1 MNKKQLFDNFAAR
14 SGAVAIETDE
24 PEVIMP
30 VVSETYGRFF
40 SLWMKQTKKTDVPE
54 NAAKVMYW
62 DGLKGLREINPN
74 SLEEQTPIK
83 DTSTFQGAVK
93 YILDVLSNEDFED
106 HGRLFM
112 IGHSKF
118 LWNANPAYG
127 LAFEDLLKNMN
138 YFYQGPARI
147 MLVGVTGELP
157 PMVSNM
163 VTSMEMPYP
172 TVEDIRNLLSSTLGK
187 KPDEVPVALID
198 AMRGLSHRQAAE
210 AARLAGTHRSDP
222 LSAMGDIVAKKIEM
236 LKATAPFVK
245 FMPVVEDPPPLIGID
260 GLIDY
265 VQRLKAVVDHP
276 ELGVSPG
283 GGLMLLGEPGTGKSS
298 FVKYLSHLMKLPV
311 MVFSFADI
319 MGSLVGESEGRMKK
333 VIRATDAIGPVIVQM
348 DEIEKQLPS
357 MKGQASDG
365 GLGTRL
371 VGMILPWMQDVFDEN
386 RPVIF
391 VATSNMTAI
400 HNLPPE
406 FLSRFMT
413 FVIDE
418 PDKNDLAAIFTA
430 HLSRISDET
439 YDTGELA
446 DALVKNANGRK
457 PVGRDVVQIIRTS
470 QANAVASR
478 QVNVPDMDDLMTAI
492 RDMRVGMRELETS
505 DGRKIFAKPVKNKPV
520 EKAKPVRTSSRSRL
534 PNAGLPDFSSN

>member
-1 MNKKQLFDNFAAR
+1 MNEKTLFDNFAAR
-14 SGAVAIETDE
+14 SAALSVETDE
-24 PEVIMP
+24 PEVLLP
-30 VVSETYGRFF
+30 VVSEVYGRFF
-40 SLWMKQTKKTDVPE
+40 SLWIRQSMDKKTSE
-54 NAAKVMYW
+54 NSTILYW
-62 DGLKGLREINPN
+62 DGLKGFRTVDPH
-74 SLEEQTPIK
+74 SLEEGDPVENTAGL
-83 DTSTFQGAVK
+83 QGAVHH
-93 YILDVLSNEDFED
+93 IQETIQNEDYEEQ
-106 HGRLFM
+106 GVVFM
-112 IGHSKF
+112 IAHSKF
-118 LWNANPAYG
+118 LWSSNPAYG
-127 LAFEDLLKNMN
+127 LAFEDLLKYMN

-157 PMVSNM
+157 PMVANM
-163 VTSMEMPYP
+163 VTAMDMPYP
-172 TVEDIRNLLSSTLGK
+172 DVDAIRGLLCSTLEK
-187 KPDEVPVALID
+187 KPKDIPVSLID

-222 LSAMGDIVAKKIEM
+222 LSALDDIIAKKIEM
-236 LKATAPFVK
+236 LRSVAPFVK
-245 FMPVVEDPPPLIGID
+245 FMPVVNDPPPLIGID
-260 GLIDY
+260 GLINY
-265 VQRLKAVVDHP
+265 AKRLKAVVEHP

-298 FVKYLSHLMKLPV
+298 FVKYLSHMMKLPV
-311 MVFSFADI
+311 MIFSFADI

-333 VIRATDAIGPVIVQM
+333 VIQATDAVGPVIVQM

-418 PDKNDLAAIFTA
+418 PDEQDLAGIFTA
-430 HLSRISDET
+430 HLSRISQEV
-439 YDTGELA
+439 YDAEALA
-446 DALVKNANGRK
+446 KALLKNANGRK
-457 PVGRDVVQIIRTS
+457 PVGRDVVQIIRTA
-470 QANAVASR
+470 QANAVADR
-478 QVNVPDMDDLMTAI
+478 QENMPNMDDLLTAI
-492 RDMRVGMRELETS
+492 QDMRVGMRELEAAG
-505 DGRKIFAKPVKNKPV
+505 GRKIFAKPVK
-520 EKAKPVRTSSRSRL
+520 AKPVQRAAVKRSQSNQL
-534 PNAGLPDFSSN
+534 PNAGLPDFSNN